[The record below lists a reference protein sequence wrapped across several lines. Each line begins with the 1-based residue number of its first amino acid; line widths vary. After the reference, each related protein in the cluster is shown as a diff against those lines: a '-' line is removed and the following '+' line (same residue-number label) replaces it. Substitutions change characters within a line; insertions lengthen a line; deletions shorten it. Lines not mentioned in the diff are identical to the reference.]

1 MREVEA
7 PMKPSALSNWIFW
20 GVLSGLM
27 SMVLVAAWQGLSAPT
42 PQVVEVKKP
51 GEVPTP
57 LQLLQ
62 RRVDAGDPEAQ
73 RLMAIR
79 FLSGDGV
86 LRSAEESK
94 KLYDLSVS
102 GGNAQA
108 TYELACLHDTGFL
121 GFPRDGVM
129 AWDLYSRAAKAGQIN
144 AMGYVSEA
152 YEGGPA
158 KDLVAAYAWR
168 SLTIHLHQ
176 LSGQPS
182 RISFKVN
189 GSLGWMGIATYDPDY
204 ASGSYP
210 SYASSRN
217 DPSYDDYTNR
227 STELH
232 VLRQEE
238 WLNRISGKLSNA
250 DILLAQRRSR
260 ELLKDI
266 EAKKAQK

>member
-1 MREVEA
+1 MREAEI
-7 PMKPSALSNWIFW
+7 PDKRSILRSWLFW
-20 GVLSGLM
+20 GLLSGLI
-27 SMVLVAAWQGLSAPT
+27 SAVVVTLWIRFTPASAQAGQVIKAAEALS
-42 PQVVEVKKP
+42 
-51 GEVPTP
+51 P
-57 LQLLQ
+57 LQALQ
-62 RRVDAGDPEAQ
+62 LRVEAGDPEAQ

-108 TYELACLHDTGFL
+108 MYELACLHDTGTT
-121 GFPRDGVM
+121 GFPRDAAM
-129 AWDLYSRAAKAGQIN
+129 AWDLYFRAAKSGQID

-168 SLTIHLHQ
+168 SVAIHLHQ
-176 LSGQPS
+176 LSEQRPG
-182 RISFKVN
+182 ISFKVN

-204 ASGSYP
+204 SNGSYGP
-210 SYASSRN
+210 SSRN
-217 DPSYDDYTNR
+217 DPSYVGYTNR
-227 STELH
+227 STELG

-238 WLNRISGKLSNA
+238 WLNRITRKLSDA
-250 DILLAQRRSR
+250 DILLAQKRSR
-260 ELLKDI
+260 ELLAEI
-266 EAKKAQK
+266 EANKAKK

>member
-1 MREVEA
+1 MGTPNSDV
-7 PMKPSALSNWIFW
+7 SAH
-20 GVLSGLM
+20 
-27 SMVLVAAWQGLSAPT
+27 VAKQGQQEKLT
-42 PQVVEVKKP
+42 D
-51 GEVPTP
+51 

-62 RRVDAGDPEAQ
+62 RQVDAGDPEAQ

-108 TYELACLHDTGFL
+108 MYELACLHDTGTT
-121 GFPRDGVM
+121 GFPRDGAM
-129 AWDLYSRAAKAGQIN
+129 AWDLYFRAAKAGQIN

-158 KDLVAAYAWR
+158 KDFVSSYAWR
-168 SLTIHLHQ
+168 SLAIHLSQ
-176 LSGQPS
+176 LPGQ
-182 RISFKVN
+182 RANLSFKVD

-204 ASGSYP
+204 TSGLYP
-210 SYASSRN
+210 SYSSSRN
-217 DPSYDDYTNR
+217 DPSYADYTNR
-227 STELH
+227 STQLG

-238 WLNRISGKLSNA
+238 WLNRITRKLSDA
-250 DILLAQRRSR
+250 DILLAQKRSR
-260 ELLKDI
+260 ELLAEI
-266 EAKKAQK
+266 EAKKAKK